1 MIYAWTLSEHI
12 ISRASEDASHKKIF
26 SQTKKFGGKLVNDQ
40 YLSEV
45 VRVSLIAYAYWFISL
60 FLILDENFD
69 FKVNTVI

>member
-40 YLSEV
+40 SEV
-45 VRVSLIAYAYWFISL
+45 SVSLIAYAYWFISL

-69 FKVNTVI
+69 FKVYTII